1 MGWVDAPIVLAA
13 GHHRVMTVSL
23 RGVTTVLLPGTGSDD
38 DYVYR
43 AFSAPLHDAGAIVV
57 TPKPQP
63 ERLVD
68 GYHDAMDNAARTAP
82 IAVGGVSIGAAVA
95 TAWALAHPGRV
106 VAVLAA
112 LPAWT
117 GAPDSSPAAIA
128 ARHCAHVLRREGLAS
143 ATAQMRATSPQWLA
157 EELTRSWVGQWPS
170 LPDAMEAAAAYVAPT
185 CSELE
190 KLAVPLG
197 IAAATDDPVHP
208 VEVGIEWMTAA
219 PHAALRTI
227 TLDELGADP
236 AVLGAACVSAL
247 LEL

>member
-1 MGWVDAPIVLAA
+1 MPVD
-13 GHHRVMTVSL
+13 L

-38 DYVYR
+38 DFVYR
-43 AFSAPLHDAGAIVV
+43 AFSAALHDAGAIVV

-63 ERLVD
+63 QRLVD
-68 GYHDAMDNAARTAP
+68 GYRDALDNAARTAP

-95 TAWALAHPGRV
+95 TAWALAHPDRA

-117 GAPDSSPAAIA
+117 GAPDSAPAAIA
-128 ARHCAHVLRREGLAS
+128 ARYSASVLRRDGIAS
-143 ATAQMRATSPQWLA
+143 ATAQMRASSPPWLGD
-157 EELTRSWVGQWPS
+157 ELTRSWVGQWPS

-185 CSELE
+185 CNELE
-190 KLAVPLG
+190 RLAVPMG
-197 IAAATDDPVHP
+197 VAAATDDPVHP

-219 PHAALRTI
+219 PRAALRTV
-227 TLDELGADP
+227 TLAEMGADP

-247 LEL
+247 QEV